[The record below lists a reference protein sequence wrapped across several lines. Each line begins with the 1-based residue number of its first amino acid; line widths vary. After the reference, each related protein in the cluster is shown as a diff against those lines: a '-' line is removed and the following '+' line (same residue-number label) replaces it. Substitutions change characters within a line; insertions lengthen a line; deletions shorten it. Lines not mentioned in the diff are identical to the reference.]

1 MAGVAC
7 FVAVK
12 AAETVVRLAEDPAAR
27 LVAGAQ
33 APQNVPCRPLLCY
46 SSRHFQKLVASY
58 VRTCVA
64 LFCQGKI
71 TGHLVSAQLSGVT
84 PASPTRHLALSNFL
98 FSFSFFFVFRSSCYC
113 LYLFRLCASYF
124 GTLNALSIFLVLGIG
139 ELVFVLKCAVASRT
153 AALFLAAPTFYNCF
167 GADCSSYWKP

>member
-1 MAGVAC
+1 MRLVIFLVTQVRNSNMAGVAC

-84 PASPTRHLALSNFL
+84 PASPTRHLALSYFL
-98 FSFSFFFVFRSSCYC
+98 ISFSFFFVFRSSCYAC
-113 LYLFRLCASYF
+113 ICFVSAQATSGRS
-124 GTLNALSIFLVLGIG
+124 TLSRSSWCW
-139 ELVFVLKCAVASRT
+139 ELVSW
-153 AALFLAAPTFYNCF
+153 
-167 GADCSSYWKP
+167 CSY